1 MRKVT
6 IMFSS
11 DLTYQSLNGALP
23 SSRKC
28 STRAKA
34 SAKFKTIVYVI
45 DGDHWSKWLGIGP

>member
-1 MRKVT
+1 
-6 IMFSS
+6 MFSS

>member
-34 SAKFKTIVYVI
+34 SAN
-45 DGDHWSKWLGIGP
+45 SKPLFMLLMEIIEVND